1 MDNNYLDKL
10 NEAQRQAVIYSDG
23 PSLIVAGAGSGKT
36 RVLTYKIAYLL
47 ENGVSPYGILALT
60 FTNKAA
66 NEMKERIAQIVGQKV
81 ANRLWMGTF
90 HSIFYR
96 ILRVEADKIGFTSD
110 FTIYDSSDS
119 KSLVKSIIKSLQLD
133 DKVYKVGNVLARIS
147 LLKNNLVFPHE
158 YASDSETTKRDYFA
172 KIPAFKDIYSIY
184 CERCRQA
191 NAMDFDDL
199 LLYTKKL
206 FYTQPDVLRKYQ
218 ERFLFV
224 LIDEYQDTNY
234 VQHLIV
240 NKLAECHK
248 RIAVVGDD
256 AQSIY
261 SFRGANI
268 DNILT
273 FQRNYP
279 DCKLF
284 KLEQNYRSTQTIVN
298 AANSLISKNNNQIR
312 KSVFSKN
319 NVGEK
324 LCVIEAYSDFDE
336 AFLVTN
342 QIENLKRKGYGFSD
356 FAVLYRTNS
365 QSRVLEE
372 ALRKRNFPYKIY
384 GGVSFYQRKEI
395 KDILTYFRLAINHS
409 DDESLKRIINY
420 PARGIGKTTLDKVF
434 EMSALHGCSAF
445 EVVKN
450 PISYNLNI
458 NNGTASKLLA
468 FAALIE
474 QFSELIAQKD
484 AFEVAEIILKQSGIW
499 ADIMSDKTVE
509 GQSRK
514 ENIEELM
521 NAISEFRDKQ
531 MNEGNSNASL
541 SDFLSEVSLL
551 TDMDKENTDD
561 AEKITLMTVHASKGL
576 EFKNVFVVGLEE
588 QLFPSQMCQSSA
600 ELEEE
605 RRLLYVA
612 ITRAE
617 ENCFLS
623 YAKSRFRNGE
633 TQFSMPS
640 RFFNDI
646 DAQFLR
652 KLNEKT
658 TFLFQKPEK
667 KKVFF
672 SSTPQETKD
681 LSRLKSINSLN
692 QTNNTD
698 YTSNFNVGDK
708 VLHSVFGEGIILNI
722 DGNGANEK
730 ACVSFDSVG
739 EKQLLLKYARL
750 TIIK

>member
-1 MDNNYLDKL
+1 MKNSYLDEL
-10 NEAQRQAVIYSDG
+10 NDAQKRAVIYNDG
-23 PSLIVAGAGSGKT
+23 PSLIVAGAGAGKT
-36 RVLTYKIAYLL
+36 RVLTYKIAHLL
-47 ENGVSPYGILALT
+47 ENGMSPYGILALT

-66 NEMKERIAQIVGQKV
+66 REMKERIAQIVGQKV

-90 HSIFYR
+90 HSIFYK
-96 ILRVEADKIGFTSD
+96 ILRAESDKIGFTND

-133 DKVYKVGNVLARIS
+133 DKVYKAGNILARIS
-147 LLKNNLVFPHE
+147 LLKNNLVLPYD
-158 YASDSETTKRDYFA
+158 YANDSEATKRDYFS

-184 CERCRQA
+184 CERCKQA
-191 NAMDFDDL
+191 NSMDFDDL
-199 LLYTKKL
+199 LLFTKIL
-206 FYTQPDVLRKYQ
+206 FYTQPDVLKKYQ
-218 ERFLFV
+218 DRFLFV

-240 NKLAECHK
+240 NKLAENHK

-273 FQRNYP
+273 FQHNYP
-279 DCKLF
+279 ECQLF
-284 KLEQNYRSTQTIVN
+284 KLEQNYRSTQTIVD
-298 AANSLISKNNNQIR
+298 AANSLISKNRNQIC
-312 KSVFSKN
+312 KQIFSKN
-319 NVGEK
+319 KVGEK
-324 LCVIEAYSDFDE
+324 LGVIEAYSDFDE

-342 QIENLKRKGYGFSD
+342 QIENLRRKGYQFSD

-372 ALRKRNFPYKIY
+372 ALRKRNFPYQIY
-384 GGVSFYQRKEI
+384 GGLSFYQRKEI
-395 KDILTYFRLAINHS
+395 KDVLTYFRLAINHY

-434 EMSALHGCSAF
+434 EMSAMQGCPAF

-450 PISYNLNI
+450 PISFNLKV

-468 FAALIE
+468 FAEMIE
-474 QFSELIAQKD
+474 QFSDIIEQKD
-484 AFEVAEIILKQSGIW
+484 AFEAAEIILKQSGIL
-499 ADIMSDKTVE
+499 ADIATDKTID
-509 GQSRK
+509 GQSKK

-521 NAISEFRDKQ
+521 NAISEFCDKQ
-531 MNEGNSNASL
+531 MNEGSAELSL
-541 SDFLSEVSLL
+541 SSFLSEVSLL
-551 TDMDKENTDD
+551 TDMDKESNEDD
-561 AEKITLMTVHASKGL
+561 DKITLMTVHASKGL

-588 QLFPSQMCQSSA
+588 QLFPSQMCQSVA

-633 TQFSMPS
+633 TQFSNPS

-646 DAQFLR
+646 DARFLQ
-652 KLNEKT
+652 KLKEKT
-658 TFLFQKPEK
+658 TFFYQKPEK
-667 KKVFF
+667 KVLF
-672 SSTPQETKD
+672 STTYQETKD
-681 LSRLKSINSLN
+681 LSRFKSISSLN
-692 QTNNTD
+692 QISNSNSS
-698 YTSNFNVGDK
+698 SNFKTGDR
-708 VLHSVFGEGIILNI
+708 VLHAVFGEGTVISIEG
-722 DGNGANEK
+722 DGANEK
-730 ACVSFDSVG
+730 ARVSFDSVG

-750 TIIK
+750 TIIT